1 MYSRRFGTVVP
12 PVVNPAITNDITD
25 ESDNYSDDVER
36 FIADEV
42 TAPINEMEVSHE
54 YEVTEEPWQ
63 NIDEED
69 ADDISEEN
77 EIQDVISEP
86 ETTDAEVKEP
96 VKVEAEEQEEHAAKF
111 TVETGE
117 IDEIVE
123 KQEDQLG
130 EYDPTLDLSNYKFP
144 TFSLLN
150 KYECQE
156 RTIDEEEQSAN
167 KKRIETT

>member
-12 PVVNPAITNDITD
+12 PVVNPAITNDITYD
-25 ESDNYSDDVER
+25 SDNYSDDVER

-96 VKVEAEEQEEHAAKF
+96 VKVFKS
-111 TVETGE
+111 G
-117 IDEIVE
+117 
-123 KQEDQLG
+123 
-130 EYDPTLDLSNYKFP
+130 
-144 TFSLLN
+144 
-150 KYECQE
+150 
-156 RTIDEEEQSAN
+156 
-167 KKRIETT
+167 KKPC